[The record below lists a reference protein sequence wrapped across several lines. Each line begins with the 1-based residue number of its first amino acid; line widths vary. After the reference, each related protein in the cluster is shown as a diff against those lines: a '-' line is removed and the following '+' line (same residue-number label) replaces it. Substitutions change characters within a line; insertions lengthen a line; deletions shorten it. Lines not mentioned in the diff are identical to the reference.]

1 MFFLGRVW
9 RSKKV
14 VIHEPEQLFIK
25 GSSQISL
32 FLGIDFA
39 QKGCNQNASLSYG
52 SINSEQSG
60 GYTDVNVKF
69 TSNFLFWHLFLSLH
83 CFITSERCF
92 VKVLVKEKAAMLE
105 LGVPWYTVVSYWV
118 PSLSA
123 QGKWQVS
130 SQSFA
135 LKIYATEVQDC
146 GCMLLKRDKFPVS
159 KLALPKKKKKKAMQT
174 TNRGII
180 LSLEKDYSM
189 SGVEGWGGGRLSNL
203 CVALPDS

>member
-25 GSSQISL
+25 GSSQTSL

-83 CFITSERCF
+83 CFIMSERCF

-105 LGVPWYTVVSYWV
+105 LGVP
-118 PSLSA
+118 
-123 QGKWQVS
+123 
-130 SQSFA
+130 
-135 LKIYATEVQDC
+135 
-146 GCMLLKRDKFPVS
+146 
-159 KLALPKKKKKKAMQT
+159 
-174 TNRGII
+174 
-180 LSLEKDYSM
+180 
-189 SGVEGWGGGRLSNL
+189 
-203 CVALPDS
+203 